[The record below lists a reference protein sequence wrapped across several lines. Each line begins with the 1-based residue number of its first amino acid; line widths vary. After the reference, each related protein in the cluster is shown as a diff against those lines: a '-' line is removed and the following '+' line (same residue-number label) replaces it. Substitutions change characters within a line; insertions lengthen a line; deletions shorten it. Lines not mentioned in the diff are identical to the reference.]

1 MNLDH
6 IDIVVTHQCNMN
18 CKFCIDKFRG
28 MDDKIVKLSDIEA
41 FLIGIRK
48 HTNKPLEVLLLGGG
62 RTLSITHNGETWSCL
77 NK

>member
-41 FLIGIRK
+41 FLSFIQMEHITR
-48 HTNKPLEVLLLGGG
+48 H
-62 RTLSITHNGETWSCL
+62 RTMKLWMII
-77 NK
+77 